1 MLQSM
6 GLQIDT
12 TERLNN
18 NMLPAHFLPV
28 EKLKSKNK
36 FNQRS
41 EKMQKEKK
49 ENKGDQITIM

>member
-1 MLQSM
+1 MLQPM
-6 GLQIDT
+6 GLQTDT

-41 EKMQKEKK
+41 EKMQTERKTVQQDK
-49 ENKGDQITIM
+49 IIL